1 MATLV
6 VIEGPAKGHKFGLAE
21 HKLVMIGRD
30 ASCTIQIVDQELSR
44 YHVQIA
50 RDPNDGRHYALDHNS
65 RNGVFVNGT
74 QVKDRRVLGDGDL
87 IKLGS
92 SKIIYSTDDSVDAE
106 HVLASLKRFGEGH
119 LQTRAPE

>member
-6 VIEGPAKGHKFGLAE
+6 VIEGPAKDHKFGLAE

-50 RDPNDGRHYALDHNS
+50 RDPDDGHHYVLDHKS
-65 RNGVFVNGT
+65 RNGVFVNGM
-74 QVKDRRVLGDGDL
+74 QVKDRRVLGNGDI
-87 IKLGS
+87 IKVGA
-92 SKIIYSTDDSVDAE
+92 SKIVYSTDDSVDAE
-106 HVLASLKRFGEGH
+106 HILASLKRFGEGH
-119 LQTRAPE
+119 IHTRSPE